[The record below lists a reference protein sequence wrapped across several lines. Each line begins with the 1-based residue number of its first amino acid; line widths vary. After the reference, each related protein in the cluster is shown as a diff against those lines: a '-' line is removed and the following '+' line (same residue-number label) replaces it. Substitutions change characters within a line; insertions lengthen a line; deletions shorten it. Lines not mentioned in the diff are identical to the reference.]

1 MYWSTLR
8 CAGHNDIEAFC
19 CCVILIIRLCTTSYD
34 NDVYGYV
41 LLVMTMMYLLCTTS
55 YDNDVSAM
63 YY

>member
-1 MYWSTLR
+1 MTMMYL
-8 CAGHNDIEAFC
+8 
-19 CCVILIIRLCTTSYD
+19 LCTTSYD
-34 NDVYGYV
+34 NDVSGYV